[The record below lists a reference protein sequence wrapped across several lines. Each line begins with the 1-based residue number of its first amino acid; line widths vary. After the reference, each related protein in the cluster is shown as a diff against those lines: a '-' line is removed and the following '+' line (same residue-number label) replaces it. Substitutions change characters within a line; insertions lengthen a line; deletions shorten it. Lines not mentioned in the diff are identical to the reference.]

1 LLVENND
8 IIKFGNTPIKKVYL
22 GTEIVYIKDHAY
34 FFKNGKYEFSDGSYV
49 EITNGNHVF
58 LHCVGGKGVYF
69 NISHIDQNTINSKN
83 SDNADYKP
91 LWFTIPAN
99 SKCTLSV
106 KNVTNHM
113 PDANFRLA
121 LKDIS
126 TEFYIGDDEDRLGKE
141 ITLYPEEDLEIGC
154 FFAYM
159 DNNMDVEFD
168 VVFIVDED
176 VWIG

>member
-1 LLVENND
+1 
-8 IIKFGNTPIKKVYL
+8 
-22 GTEIVYIKDHAY
+22 
-34 FFKNGKYEFSDGSYV
+34 
-49 EITNGNHVF
+49 
-58 LHCVGGKGVYF
+58 
-69 NISHIDQNTINSKN
+69 
-83 SDNADYKP
+83 
-91 LWFTIPAN
+91 
-99 SKCTLSV
+99 
-106 KNVTNHM
+106 M